1 MIFEGYATEAAA
13 TQTIATGATLTGA
26 LTLGAVLFPTM
37 IGEPEF
43 NWTRNFDVP
52 TDLPITT
59 TDPQPEEMMTL
70 FRGVHGKHPDLANA
84 YMGMAIPWGGPF
96 SAKDHNAG
104 HNNSMYTSWTTSIDM
119 ANYSASR
126 RGSGGII
133 LKQSFPVSRLSF
145 FDRHGE
151 GEIQVFGPVMGAQK
165 IKPWNPGSWTPYL
178 K

>member
-1 MIFEGYATEAAA
+1 MLEGDISRKE
-13 TQTIATGATLTGA
+13 QTI
-26 LTLGAVLFPTM
+26 
-37 IGEPEF
+37 
-43 NWTRNFDVP
+43 
-52 TDLPITT
+52 
-59 TDPQPEEMMTL
+59 TL

-96 SAKDHNAG
+96 SAQEHNFG
-104 HNNSMYTSWTTSIDM
+104 QNNSMFTSWITSIDM

-151 GEIQVFGPVMGAQK
+151 GEVQVFGPVFGAQK
-165 IKPWNPGSWTPYL
+165 ISPWNGGIWTPYI